1 MMSLYLLQAA
11 KKALAD
17 AKAKAKGDNKP
28 KVIAKSLIIF
38 DVKPWE
44 IETNLDELAAN
55 ILKIE
60 MDGLFW
66 KT

>member
-38 DVKPWE
+38 DVKPW
-44 IETNLDELAAN
+44 
-55 ILKIE
+55 
-60 MDGLFW
+60 
-66 KT
+66 